1 MLDLQAAYLYAM
13 HNYYAVHYRLPL
25 SHGGTSSALSAKHLS
40 SDLPVAAF
48 GSAWPVASHSDLL
61 TNPHSDLP
69 VAAHSDFSHS
79 ARPVA
84 SHSGLL
90 TNPHS
95 GLLMAPHSGI
105 STGGSALSAKYFSID
120 RI

>member
-1 MLDLQAAYLYAM
+1 MLDRQAAYLYAM
-13 HNYYAVHYRLPL
+13 HNHYTVHYRLLL
-25 SHGGTSSALSAKHLS
+25 SHGDTSSALSAKHLS
-40 SDLPVAAF
+40 SDLPIAAF

-69 VAAHSDFSHS
+69 VAAHSDFSYS
-79 ARPVA
+79 ARLIA

-95 GLLMAPHSGI
+95 DLLIVPHSGI
-105 STGGSALSAKYFSID
+105 FIGRSALLAKYSSIN
-120 RI
+120 

>member
-1 MLDLQAAYLYAM
+1 MY
-13 HNYYAVHYRLPL
+13 NYYAVYYRLPSL
-25 SHGGTSSALSAKHLS
+25 HSGTSSALSAKHLS

-48 GSAWPVASHSDLL
+48 GSAWPVILYNDLL
-61 TNPHSDLP
+61 TNLYSDLP

-79 ARPVA
+79 ARPIA

-95 GLLMAPHSGI
+95 GLLMAPYSGI
-105 STGGSALSAKYFSID
+105 STGGLALSAKYFSID